1 MTELQIALLAWVLMG
16 IVGSILGTIIDY
28 TRYTQITF
36 GYLVGALVV
45 APFGGPVLLI
55 IELVSLFSISHTIV
69 VFKRK

>member
-16 IVGSILGTIIDY
+16 IVGSIFATIIDY
-28 TRYTQITF
+28 TRYMEITL

-55 IELVSLFSISHTIV
+55 FGLVSFFSISHTIV